1 MGVPTPPLKGSELP
15 GRQRLLGWV
24 PHQHPSSPPAAA
36 ESCHCQLPSSR
47 PHRGLATH
55 RLCPQ
60 EAALL
65 PPSCSCG
72 RTLPPAHTPR
82 ALNSLYLGAPR
93 PLPPLLE
100 ASEGPEGPG
109 VAPQLRPVP
118 WAGLDLWVGEW
129 GGSCEPS
136 PAPAHRSCTSV
147 TPICRNSSAVLPFP
161 CIWPSWPP
169 GTPPAPP
176 CVTRTSPG
184 PAPLLAQFLPPVT
197 STYHLH
203 LRRERS
209 LEADRMESRAC
220 PDCLSRGR
228 WTWRGEGL
236 AGVTEKGGRRHG
248 VRAQASWV
256 LSRLPQGPFH
266 TPQSL
271 SVAKFS
277 PLVPVLPSPP
287 SLPATHAI
295 LIPHPV

>member
-209 LEADRMESRAC
+209 LEADRAAEPAQTAF
-220 PDCLSRGR
+220 P
-228 WTWRGEGL
+228 EGS
-236 AGVTEKGGRRHG
+236 GPGG
-248 VRAQASWV
+248 VRGW
-256 LSRLPQGPFH
+256 LG
-266 TPQSL
+266 SL
-271 SVAKFS
+271 RKVAGD
-277 PLVPVLPSPP
+277 
-287 SLPATHAI
+287 TG
-295 LIPHPV
+295 